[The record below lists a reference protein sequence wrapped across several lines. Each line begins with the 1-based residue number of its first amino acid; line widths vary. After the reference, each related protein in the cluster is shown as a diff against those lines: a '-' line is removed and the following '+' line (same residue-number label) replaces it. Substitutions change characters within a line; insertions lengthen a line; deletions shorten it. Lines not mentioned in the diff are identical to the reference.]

1 MSRKLLITNMDSPLS
16 RDLAKGFLG
25 RGWSVMGFGLLEAQ
39 LGSLKAQEG
48 FSFQKVDLVKHNIVR
63 SWLYGITDVLFVE
76 GGKQVQ
82 ERMDKVYQSILHL
95 RSKIPRIVLL
105 STNQVFNGM
114 GLCPFS
120 EKAEIVDTEE
130 MHPLRGA
137 EIMITNYAQHLDT
150 PACIVRIPRIIG
162 GSFTDPEIKRWLS
175 SLKKMQEIQLPSEN
189 QSLFQFISPERLLGS
204 LCTLLDS
211 RWSNL
216 EIFHASSYCK
226 RVPEA
231 CQEFL
236 SVLNPKCQI
245 VTAVGPKQKLINW
258 LSTFSQVRSFLL
270 DKDLWMDYSF
280 LEQPVLETE
289 DSDRLFKPS
298 PEVLSKLLK

>member
-1 MSRKLLITNMDSPLS
+1 MDLPLS

-48 FSFQKVDLVKHNIVR
+48 FSFQKVDLVKHSIVR

-76 GGKQVQ
+76 GGSQVQ

-105 STNQVFNGM
+105 STNQVFYGM
-114 GLCPFS
+114 GIGPHS
-120 EKAEIVDTEE
+120 EKVEILDTED

-162 GSFTDPEIKRWLS
+162 GNFTDTEVKRWIL
-175 SLKKMQEIQLPSEN
+175 SLKKMQEVQLPSDS
-189 QSLFQFISPERLLGS
+189 QSQFQFISVERLLSS

-226 RVPEA
+226 PLPVA
-231 CQEFL
+231 FQEFL
-236 SVLNPKCQI
+236 STLNPKCQI
-245 VTAVGPKQKLINW
+245 LNTVGTKQKLINW
-258 LSTFSQVRSFLL
+258 LATFPQLRSFLME
-270 DKDLWMDYSF
+270 KNLWMDYSF
-280 LEQPVLETE
+280 LEQPVLNTE
-289 DSDRLFKPS
+289 DSDRLFKPV
-298 PEVLSKLLK
+298 PEVLAKLFKP